1 MAASVVAAGVEFQLE
16 GEEAKALTDA
26 DYFDGPIDK
35 KTGKPAGTG
44 KGKCVALQ
52 RRSPR
57 RRPQSEARLVMGRAR
72 GAEKEAH
79 RWRRC
84 AAEKQTPDEERDAA
98 QGHLRQHDHS

>member
-1 MAASVVAAGVEFQLE
+1 MLLRTFDAVVAAGVEFQLE

-52 RRSPR
+52 WRWEGAVTNNFGHMHLAVRLPPR
-57 RRPQSEARLVMGRAR
+57 KKA
-72 GAEKEAH
+72 GAYV
-79 RWRRC
+79 
-84 AAEKQTPDEERDAA
+84 
-98 QGHLRQHDHS
+98 HDLAMTHIITL